1 MQSDKLNLVFRVK
14 APTVGHGESVHILGE
29 GALGNWSKG
38 DSVPLV
44 TTPAAFPFWT
54 TDRPIMFRAGR
65 SVRYRYAVYRGGRFT
80 TFENGDGDRKIEV
93 ASVAVAGADGHVI
106 VEDEL
111 GNYVEAAEP
120 SAAGGLSTQVIPAV
134 PDPAEE
140 MTRRRLYLV
149 AYHLPVNISWTW
161 ETIDGKNLPSRRWDI
176 TWNTDNFISK
186 TEDSVAKDHD
196 TTWIGAITSLNIVPS
211 PGSPDALDAGT
222 VAGPGAS
229 AGADAATKNT
239 TTDPATNNSSNH
251 NIDAQELLRVMDE
264 DDRQS
269 LRNALKSMDCIP
281 VFLEEDTARK
291 GYLGFCKRVAW
302 PVFHNLSWDLES
314 DWDQATQGDYSVVWR
329 SYQTINAVFAA
340 AVCAC
345 LKENDCIWI
354 HDYHLALLPESIRQR
369 SPAVL
374 QSTLKIIMFWHV
386 PYPTSELF
394 RTLPTRVEIVKGIL
408 HSDVVGFHSFD
419 HARHFLT
426 ACQRLCGLSHQS
438 NRGNLGVNV
447 NGRNVMVSVS
457 HVGVE
462 RKLLKGMAQSAEVA
476 SLEAQLK
483 TKMDGKRRI
492 LIVCYEELQ
501 RLNGITLALLAFER
515 LLEEYPRYRRRL
527 KFVLRCTPTSS
538 RSKDCAQALTEAQ
551 ELVSRIQK
559 NHGRAVVDFEMKTK
573 FSIVERCSLWRAC
586 NIMIKSCVQEGL
598 NLSPLEFVYVKSL
611 TDMSDTP
618 ARPTALGVAPTAARA
633 AASQILADSVLKPK
647 FSRSTADGVVLLS
660 EFCSS
665 ARMLNGALR
674 INPWDISAVAKTLEQ
689 ALKMTPEEG
698 RRRRERDFAH
708 ISSQTS
714 SAWTRRVVADAYSS
728 SDVEIAA
735 IDHDKSHPAGTIVSS
750 NMMALPYKAVIQS
763 YIQCAATNLHRVF
776 IFDYG
781 GTLISRES
789 TLQSIKYDF
798 MGITRRAPSPRI
810 VDALQKICSDPF
822 NHVFVV
828 SSADKDLLERV
839 FPLDTLPQLGLVA
852 RAGLFY
858 SWIRRP
864 NAEGDKMVLR
874 SSTGTGGPTLR
885 PSGRAVSMRT
895 DTRSANSKR
904 IDIEPF
910 APPSLVLDRNARS
923 PSVNSNIS
931 TISSTSGDGTTYH
944 PGSGGRIWHQPW
956 SNAQR
961 DDWESAAL
969 PILQNYA
976 WRTGGSKIRRS
987 ATQLGWSYRQA
998 DPQLGKK
1005 NAVFLQHELEAVLEQ
1020 YPVTVKQAHDSVNIV
1035 PRGIDKGVAV
1045 STVMEE
1051 VQRQIGDTFPGM
1063 VFCVGDDAADEPMFS
1078 TLLES
1083 VGRHKDQKDTMQL
1096 YTCSI
1101 GKKPSQAEFYL
1112 NVAQDLEG
1120 FLIQLAACKK

>member
-1 MQSDKLNLVFRVK
+1 
-14 APTVGHGESVHILGE
+14 
-29 GALGNWSKG
+29 
-38 DSVPLV
+38 
-44 TTPAAFPFWT
+44 
-54 TDRPIMFRAGR
+54 MFRAGR
-65 SVRYRYAVYRGGRFT
+65 SVHYRYAVYRGGLFT
-80 TFENGDGDRKIEV
+80 AFENGDGDREIEV
-93 ASVAVAGADGHVI
+93 ASIATASADGHVI

-120 SAAGGLSTQVIPAV
+120 SAVGGLSTHVIPSAHKHV
-134 PDPAEE
+134 EE

-161 ETIDGKNLPSRRWDI
+161 ETRDDGSQPVRLWEI

-186 TEDSVAKDHD
+186 TEDSVAKDHN
-196 TTWIGAITSLNIVPS
+196 TTWIGAITSLNVLPS
-211 PGSPDALDAGT
+211 PRSPRGSSVGT
-222 VAGPGAS
+222 GS
-229 AGADAATKNT
+229 AANSFVSDTHTNGT
-239 TTDPATNNSSNH
+239 THDEND

-264 DDRQS
+264 EDRQS
-269 LRNALKSMDCIP
+269 LRSALKSMDCIP

-314 DWDQATQGDYSVVWR
+314 DWDQSTQGDYSEVWR

-369 SPAVL
+369 SPAAL

-408 HSDVVGFHSFD
+408 NSDVVGFHSFD

-462 RKLLKGMAQSAEVA
+462 RRLLKQAAQSPEAA
-476 SLEAQLK
+476 SLETQLK
-483 TKMDGKRRI
+483 SKMDGKRRI

-538 RSKDCAQALTEAQ
+538 RSKDCSQALTEAQ

-559 NHGRAVVDFEMKTK
+559 NHGHEVVDFEIKTK
-573 FSIVERCSLWRAC
+573 FSVVERCALWRVC
-586 NIMIKSCVQEGL
+586 DIMIKSCVQEGL
-598 NLSPLEFVYVKSL
+598 NLSPLEFIYVKSL
-611 TDMSDTP
+611 TDMF
-618 ARPTALGVAPTAARA
+618 VASKIQNEKATAASLA
-633 AASQILADSVLKPK
+633 AASRSRTDSATNAKSCR
-647 FSRSTADGVVLLS
+647 FTAQGVVLLS

-698 RRRRERDFAH
+698 RRRRERDFSH

-728 SDVEIAA
+728 NDVEIAA

-750 NMMALPYKAVIQS
+750 NMLALPYKAVIQS
-763 YIQCAATNLHRVF
+763 YLQCTAKKHHRVF

-798 MGITRRAPSPRI
+798 MGITRRAPSPRV
-810 VDALQKICSDPF
+810 VDALQKLCSDPF

-864 NAEGDKMVLR
+864 NAEGGMTSLPH
-874 SSTGTGGPTLR
+874 SAGSGGPTLR
-885 PSGRAVSMRT
+885 PSGRAVLMRS
-895 DTRSANSKR
+895 DSRAANSKR

-910 APPSLVLDRNARS
+910 APPSLVLNRNARS
-923 PSVNSNIS
+923 PSAIRTNAKHI
-931 TISSTSGDGTTYH
+931 TSGDGTTYH

-961 DDWESAAL
+961 DDWESVAL

-1005 NAVFLQHELEAVLEQ
+1005 NAVFLQQELEGVLAQ

-1035 PRGIDKGVAV
+1035 PTGIDKGVAV

-1051 VQRQIGDTFPGM
+1051 VQRQIGGTFPGM
-1063 VFCVGDDAADEPMFS
+1063 VFCAGDDAADEPMFS

-1120 FLIQLAACKK
+1120 FLIQLSMCEK